1 MVKLLNCTTACP
13 GKRFTTDQLIR
24 DYFLVF
30 RRILFQFLVN
40 VLHGTVVVQQSMT
53 LHIWDTPGEW
63 VRVCVCGRG
72 MLSEGMG
79 LGVFVDIS
87 LHLYCTFRSYIT
99 FDIIRRVLSDYFG
112 YDIFFVMNITDID
125 DKVIMSY
132 ILLLIFVCRLLIV
145 PDRIIYLKNTNPRI
159 ILLMTSLETVMKQLR
174 LLIILI
180 NN

>member
-63 VRVCVCGRG
+63 VRVCVWAG
-72 MLSEGMG
+72 
-79 LGVFVDIS
+79 
-87 LHLYCTFRSYIT
+87 HA
-99 FDIIRRVLSDYFG
+99 
-112 YDIFFVMNITDID
+112 
-125 DKVIMSY
+125 
-132 ILLLIFVCRLLIV
+132 
-145 PDRIIYLKNTNPRI
+145 
-159 ILLMTSLETVMKQLR
+159 Q
-174 LLIILI
+174 
-180 NN
+180 

>member
-1 MVKLLNCTTACP
+1 M
-13 GKRFTTDQLIR
+13 
-24 DYFLVF
+24 
-30 RRILFQFLVN
+30 
-40 VLHGTVVVQQSMT
+40 
-53 LHIWDTPGEW
+53 GEG
-63 VRVCVCGRG
+63 VCGRG
-72 MLSEGMG
+72 MLSEGVG
-79 LGVFVDIS
+79 LGEFVDIS

-145 PDRIIYLKNTNPRI
+145 PDRIIYLKNTSPKI